1 MKLKSKYFQ
10 EGRQKNAEGASG
22 LKAVSAVPVKPNQ
35 PYEAWRNVK
44 SAPVAA
50 PTNTKIGALREQ
62 EYGGGDAGRK
72 AAAPASNYLRGA
84 AETMVQ
90 NSYAA
95 AKSAPPVKRFTTPW
109 IGNTQRTIER
119 ARELVSAPALEGTDK
134 SEAKELQKALN
145 TLAQNEV
152 QPWKKDKKQGF
163 TLDQLSEV
171 MNLRDSLQR
180 KTSVLGAFSGGLMN
194 EASFGTASRGI
205 GGTPEQK
212 AQVQNAFAEMQQGNP
227 GAFNVG
233 AMTGSLARLIALNDI
248 GGAVI
253 GGGGTAAQIGKSA
266 AVFGADSGINAAVQV
281 PTKEEWDAVE
291 QQMVQNAAE
300 RGDTYEPRPYSAMDQ
315 ALGVARKTAVGA
327 AGGAAGSVLSKATGV
342 LGEKALDALG
352 LKDKLLPEIAR
363 QTMAGTAFAVGN
375 IAVTYPLTPQ
385 DERPTKEQIA
395 QNLAVMTLFSAIS
408 STIST
413 LQTSKANAE
422 FLQRGTAEMQKEYQN
437 ILSGTYTTEQKAEAL
452 GKILSYNDSLKS
464 ALEQN
469 RYVGQQKTVNELRTG
484 IDNLSAWARGQL
496 AGMGGTVGQNAPIPG
511 AQGTAVPEAVTVQ
524 GKVPAV
530 NSKTVSPLVAAAE
543 SMVKA
548 QSEQAAGKTLG
559 VDSEAPRVTADVPAV
574 VETEAAKAQ
583 RRPAAVNDA
592 IDTAEPRAA
601 AKMRTESEPAT
612 RPAIETVPGSTM
624 GKNGALAIVEH
635 APKSGDTAR
644 YAAAFHTYYEAGL
657 AAQGLDTVRSVYD
670 GALTDAQ
677 KKAAYYAGGK
687 DYLESL
693 ETEKQ
698 AAPQATVYGEMESGV
713 IENEY
718 AAAVDATERAA
729 IDYLAKSLGVKVE
742 LVPTVAEGR
751 ANGSIRDGVM
761 QIALDAADAE
771 NPVSVIAMH
780 EFTHRL
786 QQLAPAEYR
795 GFRDYAVQQM
805 LASEF
810 AGETAQTL
818 AERYVERHGGNLT
831 TEQAFDE
838 IAADYSQRLLT
849 DRAAAEGFI
858 RDDRSRA
865 KKFFDT
871 LKSLIKDLTAYI
883 EGLAGKAKVYADE
896 RLGDLK
902 KGYEMWRDAFKAADQ
917 EVKTRREH
925 GTTDLRTANDGQK
938 NAARES
944 GETRYSVRMVNDKPV
959 VWLEDSGL
967 SIKQLRDYKTVAAYI
982 KEHIGEVYKIIESGQ
997 SVYLGNDLPSEYTH
1011 SKYSSK
1017 LKQRDR
1023 SLLLSK
1029 NRAVSGLGEMIEIA
1043 TNRRWEKT
1051 KHSHNKD
1058 AKLGMYRYDTKF
1070 AFSVTGTDGTPVVKA
1085 FDAELIIRNA
1095 SDGKK
1100 YLYDVINIKRD
1111 TATMLDLTKRE
1122 TRLGGMTAA
1131 AQRNISNNNIAQ
1143 KDVDGKTKFSR
1154 GGSLERTVETQRQ
1167 TIERLREQFH
1177 KTKNPVVDRKAAAQI
1192 AAEVTEE
1199 YSSKYGKAELAEEL
1213 RALSETVLENRD
1225 KDGGFATAKAEAVGL
1240 SHKILAQ
1247 SEVLNDTAYREYEGL
1262 RKHVRET
1269 GIALSET
1276 DRADLAAAGGFD
1288 AFRKANFGRLKLTD
1302 SGMPVDTL
1310 YRELHE
1316 SYGDGLFPADITHPA
1331 DQLIQIAEVLQSVQ
1345 ATYENPYSGNL
1356 REAADML
1363 ADELIDSLTAA
1374 PRQVTYADK
1383 QAAKLDDVRAEYRQ
1397 KARDAVA
1404 RERAKREDRI
1414 AEVKEYYQKRV
1425 RDVRTIRDNRELRGK
1440 IQKHVKKLS
1449 DLLVK
1454 PTDAKHVPEGL
1465 RKPVAK
1471 FLSAIDLTSSRV
1483 AAEPSQRT
1491 QKLQAL
1497 KDAYERIGR
1506 EESGDYALVDPD
1518 LADNMQEILDL
1529 KGKSVSDFSKGQ
1541 LETLYKVVMAVES
1554 TVRNANRMF
1563 SEGRY
1568 KTISDLGEA
1577 FIGENGYCKP
1587 FAEKYGLR
1595 PVDNLLNM
1603 DSLRPFDFFHEFGE
1617 SGEAMYGML
1626 RRAMDKKIVRTK
1638 QLQDFAAGLTDGV
1651 DIKKWSGKD
1660 APLQT
1665 FHTAGGDLSLTPA
1678 QVMSLYKLLSREQAK
1693 DHIFRGGILQGK
1705 TVAKQGKHGHV
1716 ISKSYDPV
1724 HVTLEDV
1731 QQIVSTLTDEQKRV
1745 ADQIGEFMSTT
1756 LSDWGNEVSMELY
1769 GYRKF
1774 DEAHYFPIQS
1784 SENSVKTE
1792 MAQGKD
1798 SRVKN
1803 MGFTKAT
1810 VKKANNAIVLDD
1822 IFDVFVQHA
1831 DDMGTYNAFAPTLED
1846 VQRVYNYRRFQPVEE
1861 GDGTKS
1867 RQENGTVKSAIGR
1880 TVGDRGN
1887 KYFRQLM
1894 KDLNEGIRSTTG
1906 SEIAEKMLSRYKR
1919 AAVGLN
1925 ARVVL
1930 QQPTVIARAAA
1941 FIDPKYIAQGLATRG
1956 DFDKVKAYAPIAQWK
1971 DWGYFQFDTGRQ
1983 MKDIILD
1990 NKALSEWAMAGAG
2003 LADNVTW
2010 AHLWNAVEAETKD
2023 KTKLEPGSDA
2033 FYKACSERFSYLID
2047 RTQVVDSVLHR
2058 SQIMR
2063 SGNTLLKMATSFM
2076 AEPTMTYNLLRTS
2089 YRDALT
2095 QGGSAARKQAG
2106 YSTLA
2111 FLASATLTA
2120 LAAGLSD
2127 AVRDDDD
2134 DETLWQKYLQ
2144 AVTGLEGDEESIG
2157 DYALGLLSG
2166 NLGDNLN
2173 PMNMIPFAKDIMSML
2188 QGYEVKRMDMSA
2200 ISDTKRAADNLIK
2213 AMNGTGKN
2221 TGGYALMDFLL
2232 KAGKLAGFSAYN
2244 GKREIEGI
2252 VNTFVDGLGRHGVD
2266 VAGWRFQ
2273 IDKVKFAIGTNK
2285 SMYIEQMYRAEVS
2298 GDTELSDTIHAELI
2312 ENGVSEDEIN
2322 KALKKMIREV
2332 AAEGLPNEP
2341 DEGTA
2346 DDSAPMLDTLRDAG
2360 LTVNH
2365 AIEAV
2370 HVTAALKS
2378 LKNAEGKTVSNSLGL
2393 QKMQAINK
2401 ISGLN
2406 EEQRKVLYAYVG
2418 VGKSI
2423 IDLSPQEVNAKL
2435 ADMKRKAK

>member
-95 AKSAPPVKRFTTPW
+95 AKSAPPRSGIKMGSPQLNGQQGTVFGPA
-109 IGNTQRTIER
+109 QRTVRIGGKNVPVSSSYVPNTTLSAGKNAEQLRQEDYNRQTPLSVLGHNTAAGLAGIQHAAYATLDFLLPDVITPKPVQDYINKAKSNSEDIASKVRTYNYERGGNVGGVVGDLYQSAIQMLPQAVAALLTGGMSETAQASAQIGQSGMGLLARVGQNLAKNPMYWSSFLQTVGTEYEDAKANGASDLQAAISAITSSAANAVIEIGGGF
-119 ARELVSAPALEGTDK
+119 ETMDDSITGLKALAKTAWEEGTEEFK
-134 SEAKELQKALN
+134 QGVTSALTQKALFDHDR
-145 TLAQNEV
+145 
-152 QPWKKDKKQGF
+152 PYY
-163 TLDQLSEV
+163 
-171 MNLRDSLQR
+171 
-180 KTSVLGAFSGGLMN
+180 SVEDDNAVINPKRAAMEFGGGAL
-194 EASFGTASRGI
+194 
-205 GGTPEQK
+205 
-212 AQVQNAFAEMQQGNP
+212 
-227 GAFNVG
+227 
-233 AMTGSLARLIALNDI
+233 L
-248 GGAVI
+248 GGAVT
-253 GGGGTAAQIGKSA
+253 GGKMAL
-266 AVFGADSGINAAVQV
+266 D
-281 PTKEEWDAVE
+281 W
-291 QQMVQNAAE
+291 
-300 RGDTYEPRPYSAMDQ
+300 
-315 ALGVARKTAVGA
+315 ALGPHPRTAPAMQDVT
-327 AGGAAGSVLSKATGV
+327 GGAT
-342 LGEKALDALG
+342 ED
-352 LKDKLLPEIAR
+352 
-363 QTMAGTAFAVGN
+363 T
-375 IAVTYPLTPQ
+375 
-385 DERPTKEQIA
+385 
-395 QNLAVMTLFSAIS
+395 
-408 STIST
+408 
-413 LQTSKANAE
+413 TS
-422 FLQRGTAEMQKEYQN
+422 
-437 ILSGTYTTEQKAEAL
+437 
-452 GKILSYNDSLKS
+452 
-464 ALEQN
+464 
-469 RYVGQQKTVNELRTG
+469 
-484 IDNLSAWARGQL
+484 
-496 AGMGGTVGQNAPIPG
+496 
-511 AQGTAVPEAVTVQ
+511 
-524 GKVPAV
+524 
-530 NSKTVSPLVAAAE
+530 SPLVAAAQD
-543 SMVKA
+543 MIKVQGVNTA
-548 QSEQAAGKTLG
+548 VQATGETLG
-559 VDSEAPRVTADVPAV
+559 VDTEAPRVTADAPATA
-574 VETEAAKAQ
+574 ETDTADVQ
-583 RRPAAVNDA
+583 RQPAAVVDEA
-592 IDTAEPRAA
+592 VPAEPRAVSGT
-601 AKMRTESEPAT
+601 RTESEPAT

-718 AAAVDATERAA
+718 AAAVDTTERAA

-818 AERYVERHGGNLT
+818 AERYVERHGGSLT

-865 KKFFDT
+865 QKFFDT

-917 EVKTRREH
+917 EVKTRRADGEAVQNAGEN
-925 GTTDLRTANDGQK
+925 GTTETQ
-938 NAARES
+938 AAP
-944 GETRYSVRMVNDKPV
+944 TRYSLNPDLGRQVDA
-959 VWLEDSGL
+959 WLEETKPYQRMTSHGYFQIGTTSDALKSIGVRDGKIYFRKQKIGYIMDSHPEVTSDVIKMVPDILETPVLIMKSKTREDSIVLFGDVKGANGQSIMAALELTPKSGGGL
-967 SIKQLRDYKTVAAYI
+967 DAAFSLVTSAYGRSGKSIQNLIRNSEILYLDPNKKRTDTWLMQLRVQFP
-982 KEHIGEVYKIIESGQ
+982 SGQ
-997 SVYLGNDLPSEYTH
+997 PSYGSQRTDTRVYGSMGSITY
-1011 SKYSSK
+1011 
-1017 LKQRDR
+1017 
-1023 SLLLSK
+1023 
-1029 NRAVSGLGEMIEIA
+1029 A
-1043 TNRRWEKT
+1043 
-1051 KHSHNKD
+1051 
-1058 AKLGMYRYDTKF
+1058 
-1070 AFSVTGTDGTPVVKA
+1070 
-1085 FDAELIIRNA
+1085 
-1095 SDGKK
+1095 DGKVK
-1100 YLYDVINIKRD
+1100 IQGVPGTKIFGEDVR
-1111 TATMLDLTKRE
+1111 
-1122 TRLGGMTAA
+1122 
-1131 AQRNISNNNIAQ
+1131 
-1143 KDVDGKTKFSR
+1143 FSR

-1192 AAEVTEE
+1192 ASEVTEE

-1240 SHKILAQ
+1240 AHKILAQ

-1269 GIALSET
+1269 GIALNET

-1440 IQKHVKKLS
+1440 IQKHVRKLS

-1465 RKPVAK
+1465 RKPVAE

-1491 QKLQAL
+1491 RKLQAL

-1577 FIGENGYCKP
+1577 FIGENGYRKP

-1693 DHIFRGGILQGK
+1693 DHIFRGGILQGN

-1792 MAQGKD
+1792 LAQGKD

-1846 VQRVYNYRRFQPVEE
+1846 VQRVYNYRRFQTVEE

-1930 QQPTVIARAAA
+1930 QQPTAIARAAA

-2089 YRDALT
+2089 YRDALI

-2173 PMNMIPFAKDIMSML
+2173 PLNMIPFAKDIMSML

-2273 IDKVKFAIGTNK
+2273 MDKVKFAIGTNK